1 MKRADVRSGVVITL
15 RCEDIRP
22 FFLFLN
28 WWNYSRY
35 INYEGVNVNR
45 LFKIITPVAVLGIS
59 IGVVTA
65 LSAAKPAPEKKED
78 TQRFISL
85 YVDEVRSDVVT
96 LSVQAEGE
104 VRPKTE
110 IDLIP
115 QVSGRIVG
123 ISESFAEGAEFDPG
137 ETLIKIDDTNY
148 VIAKTRAEAN
158 VAAAKVA
165 LQREHANAKIKA
177 DHWLDKDT
185 KGQPSEY
192 ALNKPQ
198 VQEAEAMLAAAEADL
213 REAKLNIARTE
224 INVPF
229 LGRVREK
236 LVGIGQY
243 VTAGT
248 SLGRVFST
256 DVVEVRLPL
265 SDTQLAEL
273 NLPIG
278 FMADTSNAPQVQF
291 SANVGNKQHNWTG
304 RIVRT
309 NAAMD
314 QTTRMVYAIAEVDDP
329 YGLGSDAGSPMA
341 VGMFVKA
348 DIAGVNSQAAMVLPR
363 LALRNA
369 NKVYVINDE
378 NRLEI
383 RTVEVLST
391 SKDTVL
397 VTAGVEIGDKV
408 VTSTIPAAVDGMEVR
423 AITREQQS

>member
-1 MKRADVRSGVVITL
+1 MNK
-15 RCEDIRP
+15 
-22 FFLFLN
+22 
-28 WWNYSRY
+28 
-35 INYEGVNVNR
+35 
-45 LFKIITPVAVLGIS
+45 LFKVIAPVAVLAIS
-59 IGVVTA
+59 VGVVTA

-85 YVDEVRSDVVT
+85 YVDEVKSDMVT
-96 LSVQAEGE
+96 LSVQAQGE

-123 ISESFAEGAEFDPG
+123 ISESFAEGAEFDAG

-158 VAAAKVA
+158 LASAKVA
-165 LQREHANAKIKA
+165 LQRELANAKIKTE
-177 DHWLDKDT
+177 HWLDKEAT
-185 KGQPSEY
+185 GKPSDY

-198 VQEAEAMLAAAEADL
+198 VLEAEAMLAAAEADL

-248 SLGRVFST
+248 RLGRVFST

-265 SDTQLAEL
+265 TDTQLAEL

-278 FMADTSNAPQVQF
+278 FMADGSNAPQVQF
-291 SANVGNKQHNWTG
+291 SANVGIKQHTWTG

-329 YGLGSDAGSPMA
+329 YGLGSDAGAPMA

-348 DIAGVNSQAAMVLPR
+348 EIAGVNSQSAMVLPR

-369 NKVYVINDE
+369 NKVYVINDD

-391 SKDTVL
+391 SSETVL
-397 VTAGVEIGDKV
+397 VTNGVKPGDKV

-423 AITREQQS
+423 AITREQQG

>member
-1 MKRADVRSGVVITL
+1 VKKLIKVIA
-15 RCEDIRP
+15 
-22 FFLFLN
+22 
-28 WWNYSRY
+28 
-35 INYEGVNVNR
+35 
-45 LFKIITPVAVLGIS
+45 PVAVLAVS
-59 IGVVTA
+59 IGLVTA

-85 YVDEVRSDVVT
+85 YVDEVTSDNVT
-96 LSVQAEGE
+96 LSVEAQGE

-148 VIAKTRAEAN
+148 VIAKIRAEAN
-158 VAAAKVA
+158 LAAAKVA

-177 DHWLDKDT
+177 EHWLDKEQ
-185 KGQPSEY
+185 KGTPSDY

-224 INVPF
+224 INAPF

-236 LVGIGQY
+236 SVGIGQY

-248 SLGRVFST
+248 RLGRVFST
-256 DVVEVRLPL
+256 DTVEVRLPL
-265 SDTQLAEL
+265 TDTQLAEL

-278 FMADTSNAPQVQF
+278 FMASEGNAPLVQF
-291 SANVGNKQHNWTG
+291 SANVGNKQHSWTG

-314 QTTRMVYAIAEVDDP
+314 QTTRMVYAIAEVSDP
-329 YGLGSDAGSPMA
+329 YGLGSDAGAPMA

-369 NKVYVINDE
+369 NKVYVINDQ

-383 RTVEVLST
+383 RTVDVLST
-391 SKDTVL
+391 STDTVL
-397 VTAGVEIGDKV
+397 VTNGVQPGDKV

-423 AITREQQS
+423 AITREQQG

>member
-1 MKRADVRSGVVITL
+1 M
-15 RCEDIRP
+15 
-22 FFLFLN
+22 
-28 WWNYSRY
+28 
-35 INYEGVNVNR
+35 NR
-45 LFKIITPVAVLGIS
+45 LIKVIAPVAVLAISVGI
-59 IGVVTA
+59 VTA

-85 YVDEVRSDVVT
+85 YVDEVKSDVVT

-123 ISESFAEGAEFDPG
+123 ISQSFAEGAEFAPG

-158 VAAAKVA
+158 LATAKVA
-165 LQREHANAKIKA
+165 LQRELANAKIKTE
-177 DHWLDKDT
+177 HWLDKEAT
-185 KGQPSEY
+185 GKPSDY

-198 VQEAEAMLAAAEADL
+198 VLEAEAMLAAAEADL
-213 REAKLNIARTE
+213 KEATLNIARTE
-224 INVPF
+224 INAPF

-248 SLGRVFST
+248 KLGRVFST
-256 DVVEVRLPL
+256 DVVEIRLPL
-265 SDTQLAEL
+265 TDLQLAEL

-278 FMADTSNAPQVQF
+278 FMANASNAPLVRF
-291 SANVGNKQHNWTG
+291 TANVGNKQLSWSG

-329 YGLGSDAGSPMA
+329 YGLGSDAGSPLA

-348 DIAGVNSQAAMVLPR
+348 DIAGVNSQSAMVLPR
-363 LALRNA
+363 MALRNA
-369 NKVYVINDE
+369 NKVYVINDN

-383 RTVEVLST
+383 RTVDVLST
-391 SKDTVL
+391 SVETVL
-397 VTAGVEIGDKV
+397 VTDGVKPGDKV

-423 AITREQQS
+423 AITREQQG